1 MNKLLMTLALAF
13 SLTALPAWAEDKTTA
28 PETAQGDNTKI
39 LADKLKADKKLYTAA
54 ALDLTDAEAKAFWPL
69 YGEYQAGLDKL
80 NTRLTKLVGEY
91 TDALGNV
98 ALTDKE
104 ALRLNNAALVLDE
117 DEIKLRKAFAP
128 RLAKA
133 LPGIKAT
140 RYLQIENKVR
150 LTLKA
155 QLAAQLP
162 LAE

>member
-1 MNKLLMTLALAF
+1 MNKLLMSLALAF
-13 SLTALPAWAEDKTTA
+13 SLTALPAWAQDQA
-28 PETAQGDNTKI
+28 AVPETAQGDNTQI

-69 YGEYQAGLDKL
+69 YDEYQASLNKL
-80 NTRLTKLVGEY
+80 NTRLSRLVGDY
-91 TDALGNV
+91 TEALGK
-98 ALTDKE
+98 ATLTDKE
-104 ALRLNNAALVLDE
+104 ALRLNNIALALDE
-117 DEIKLRKAFAP
+117 DEIKLRKTFAP